1 MIGSKWIIPAGIG
14 LALIASHWLAYSQG
28 ESAEEARQDAK
39 RGIEAV
45 AAAGALTGQYADRD
59 AALASVEFQR
69 EGLEKELEK
78 ALDENR
84 RLDDRIASGANRVYV
99 RANCP
104 AVPTTPAN
112 ASGSSPI
119 AAELDPRYRPVV
131 SRLRERAIASETWAK
146 KCQVELRARSSEMKN
161 PG

>member
-1 MIGSKWIIPAGIG
+1 MIAPRWLAPVGIG

-28 ESAEEARQDAK
+28 KSAEEARQDAR

-45 AAAGALTGQYADRD
+45 AAAGALAGQYAERD

-84 RLDDRIASGANRVYV
+84 RLDDRIASGAERVYV
-99 RANCP
+99 RATCP
-104 AVPTTPAN
+104 AVPAAASN
-112 ASGSSPI
+112 ASGSSPV

-131 SRLRERAIASETWAK
+131 SRLRERAIAAETWAK
-146 KCQVELRARSSEMKN
+146 KCQVELRSRSAAY
-161 PG
+161 